1 MKALKLALV
10 AASTAAL
17 STCASTAPAEKSIE
31 PTIEPPTVADT
42 AFVLSRDP
50 APVKTMATAGVTEK
64 NLSHVHISDLWWG
77 FRGDYLKIGEAR
89 ARERDAEISEKQA
102 PSDFWDE
109 QSAVETIYIW
119 STFCNECHG
128 GRRKMEDVVKMP
140 GPAANWGRSEGLFF
154 GVRRPYAEIFRIISN
169 GKIEKEGNRWK
180 MPAWRGKLS
189 REQIWALIYFIE
201 YQSGGI
207 EGRFPPSLY
216 PRGEIT
222 DRP

>member
-1 MKALKLALV
+1 MKPLTLALL
-10 AASTAAL
+10 AASLAAL
-17 STCASTAPAEKSIE
+17 PACASTAPAEK
-31 PTIEPPTVADT
+31 TIEPPPAPDT
-42 AFVLSRDP
+42 EFVLSRNPPSRP
-50 APVKTMATAGVTEK
+50 AAAPAAAEVNPSQV
-64 NLSHVHISDLWWG
+64 HVGDLWWS
-77 FRGDYLKIGEAR
+77 FRGAYLKTGEAR

-102 PSDFWDE
+102 PNDFWDE

-140 GPAANWGRSEGLFF
+140 GPAANWGRSEGLLF
-154 GVRRPYAEIFRIISN
+154 GVRRPYSEIFRTISN
-169 GKIEKEGNRWK
+169 GKIEREGNRWK

-189 REQIWALIYFIE
+189 KEQIWALIYFIE

-216 PRGEIT
+216 PRGESN
-222 DRP
+222 